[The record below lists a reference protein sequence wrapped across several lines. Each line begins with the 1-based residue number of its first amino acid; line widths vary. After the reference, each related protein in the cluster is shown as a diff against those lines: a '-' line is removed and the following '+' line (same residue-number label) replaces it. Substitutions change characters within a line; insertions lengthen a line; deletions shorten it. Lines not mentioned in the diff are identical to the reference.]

1 MATDSFDNRAGV
13 IWMNGALVPWTE
25 ARLHVLS
32 HALHYASSVFEG
44 ERAYG
49 GVIFKGHEHHQRLQ
63 HSAEILGFS
72 LPYSVEEIDAA
83 ADAVIAANK
92 LSDAYVR
99 PVAWRG
105 SEMMG
110 VSAQATKINVAIA
123 AWEWPAYFSPELKAQ
138 GIRLAMAP
146 WRRPAPDCAPTQ
158 SKAAGLYMICTLSKH
173 EAEAKGYQDALMLDH
188 RGLVAEATGANVF
201 LVQDGKLHTP
211 LPDCFLNGITRRTVI
226 ALAEAEGIEVVER
239 HVTLEDLDTASE
251 VFLTGTAAEITP
263 VGEID
268 GRHYNPGRL
277 THRLMEAFFAE
288 VRKPPEQWTATHL
301 PGLKAA

>member
-1 MATDSFDNRAGV
+1 MATQPFDNRPGV

-25 ARLHVLS
+25 ARLHILS

-63 HSAEILGFS
+63 RSAEILGFT
-72 LPYSVEEIDAA
+72 LPYSVDEIDAA

-92 LSDAYVR
+92 LTDAYVR

-110 VSAQATKINVAIA
+110 VSAQTTKINVAIA
-123 AWEWPAYFSPELKAQ
+123 AWEWPAYFSPELKAN
-138 GIRLAMAP
+138 GIRLKMAP
-146 WRRPAPDCAPTQ
+146 YRRPAPDCAPTD

-173 EAEAKGYQDALMLDH
+173 EAEREGYQDALMLDY

-201 LVQDGKLHTP
+201 LVQDSKLHTP
-211 LPDCFLNGITRRTVI
+211 VPDCFLDGITRRTVI
-226 ALAEAEGIEVVER
+226 ALARAEGVEVIEREI
-239 HVTLEDLDTASE
+239 TLEDLDKASE
-251 VFLTGTAAEITP
+251 VFLTGTAAEVTP

-268 GRHYNPGRL
+268 GRHYNVGRL
-277 THRLMEAFFAE
+277 SQRLMDAYQEE
-288 VRKPPEQWTATHL
+288 VRKPADQWTETAL
-301 PGLKAA
+301 PRRKAA